1 MAVALTPEEAC
12 QLVGEELGIDES
24 CIHVSSVDEHGTRV
38 SSLVSM
44 VIMIVF
50 GNTVRVVN
58 HSLLCFFKAFFAINL
73 ATN

>member
-24 CIHVSSVDEHGTRV
+24 CLHVSSVYEHGTRV
-38 SSLVSM
+38 SSLVST
-44 VIMIVF
+44 VIMIML
-50 GNTVRVVN
+50 GNTVSVVN
-58 HSLLCFFKAFFAINL
+58 HCLLCFFKAFFAINL